1 MSFHASRPSWR
12 TVLLASVFAGVIAA
26 PALAQTTAATED
38 EERREDVVIVTA
50 TKRESSLQEVPFSI
64 GALSGEDLQRLGAG
78 SIEDIA
84 RNIAGFTVQNL
95 GPGQSQI
102 AIRGVAAGQIVRDQ
116 PGVKEQVGV
125 YLDESATS
133 LSLFTPDFDLFDL
146 NRVEV
151 LRGPQGTLFGAG
163 SIGGTVRY
171 ITNQPDLKEFG
182 GHAEVGFQAVEDGN
196 LGGSIK
202 VAANAPI
209 VEDHLAVRV
218 AAYFTRFPGF
228 IDALRENASVAND
241 VNDGQRFG
249 VRAAAT
255 WAPTSNITITPRIV
269 YQEVDTNGFNRE
281 EVFNLFANP
290 NTTTRPPVTF
300 SDRQQFLLLE
310 EAFRD
315 RTILADIV
323 SVFNFG
329 PADLTLVSSYIDRA
343 ILVSRDASALTGSVS
358 VDLGFPDAAVLLP
371 SNLIDET
378 DFSQFSQEVRLSSA
392 EDGRFQWVVGGFF
405 TVSDRDYTQVLP
417 TPGFDA
423 FTDLV
428 LGAGTSAAVAN
439 GFGADSPFNSVL
451 PFDNRQFAFFG
462 EASYDITERL
472 TFTAGGRYYNFDEE
486 RLITTGG
493 LFANGDTLQ
502 FDETSSSGFTPRFLI
517 SYDLNDNLTLNLQA
531 SRGFRLGGVN
541 DPLNT
546 PLCNPIDLQIF
557 GGFQDFDDETL
568 WNFEGGVKSQFG
580 PFTFNS
586 AVFYTDISNLQVT
599 LDAGS
604 CSSRIT
610 FNVPQART
618 IGGEFELAVTPFQGL
633 DVSIAGT
640 VQDAEFRSDVVDS
653 TGAIIGGIADGNRLP
668 TVPNLQISFNAF
680 YSWRISEDAEA
691 FFGGSFQH
699 IGTRFTQPSDQ
710 LPGAGVFVSNLPF
723 GGATGFV
730 PTVIDLELDSYQIVN
745 VSAGIDFDT
754 WSVSAFIN
762 NANDENAQLSFDRE
776 RGGRARLGFHTNQP
790 RTFGINVRKRF

>member
-1 MSFHASRPSWR
+1 
-12 TVLLASVFAGVIAA
+12 
-26 PALAQTTAATED
+26 
-38 EERREDVVIVTA
+38 
-50 TKRESSLQEVPFSI
+50 
-64 GALSGEDLQRLGAG
+64 
-78 SIEDIA
+78 
-84 RNIAGFTVQNL
+84 
-95 GPGQSQI
+95 
-102 AIRGVAAGQIVRDQ
+102 
-116 PGVKEQVGV
+116 
-125 YLDESATS
+125 
-133 LSLFTPDFDLFDL
+133 
-146 NRVEV
+146 
-151 LRGPQGTLFGAG
+151 
-163 SIGGTVRY
+163 
-171 ITNQPDLKEFG
+171 
-182 GHAEVGFQAVEDGN
+182 
-196 LGGSIK
+196 
-202 VAANAPI
+202 
-209 VEDHLAVRV
+209 
-218 AAYFTRFPGF
+218 
-228 IDALRENASVAND
+228 
-241 VNDGQRFG
+241 
-249 VRAAAT
+249 
-255 WAPTSNITITPRIV
+255 
-269 YQEVDTNGFNRE
+269 
-281 EVFNLFANP
+281 
-290 NTTTRPPVTF
+290 
-300 SDRQQFLLLE
+300 LLLE